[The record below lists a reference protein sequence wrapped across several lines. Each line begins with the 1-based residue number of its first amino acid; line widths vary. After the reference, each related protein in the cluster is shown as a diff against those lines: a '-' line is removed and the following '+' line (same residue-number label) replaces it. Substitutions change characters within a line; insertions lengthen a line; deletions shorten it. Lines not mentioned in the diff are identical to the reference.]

1 MNTAPVLSIVGAS
14 KIFQSGESEIVA
26 LDNVSLDIFEGEVLG
41 IVGPSGSGKTT
52 LLMIAGLIE
61 TPTTGYVRFLGDI
74 QISGGTQLNTLT
86 DMRRQNIG
94 FVFQRANLIP
104 FLTALENV
112 QLALQLDGAPS
123 SEAHARATELLDELG
138 LMHRAGNLPRQ
149 LSGGE
154 QQRVAIARA
163 LANRPKIVFAD
174 EPTAALDSARGRKV
188 MELFVQMARQQ
199 NVAVVVVTHDFRAA
213 ALVDRIVEM
222 TDGRISSERMN
233 ENVFTETP
241 P

>member
-1 MNTAPVLSIVGAS
+1 MKIAPILSVVGAS
-14 KIFQSGESEIVA
+14 KIFQSGETEIVA
-26 LDNVSLDIFEGEVLG
+26 LDDVSLDIFEGEVLG

-61 TPTTGYVRFLGDI
+61 TPTTGYVRFLGDM
-74 QISGGTQLNTLT
+74 QINGGTQLNTLT

-104 FLTALENV
+104 FLSALENV
-112 QLALQLDGAPS
+112 QLAMQLDGAPS
-123 SEAHARATELLDELG
+123 SEAHARATELLNELG

-188 MELFVQMARQQ
+188 IELFVQMARQQ
-199 NVAVVVVTHDFRAA
+199 NVAVVVVTHDVRAA

-233 ENVFTETP
+233 
-241 P
+241 

>member
-61 TPTTGYVRFLGDI
+61 TPTTGYVRFLGDVL
-74 QISGGTQLNTLT
+74 ISGGTQLNTLT

-112 QLALQLDGAPS
+112 QLAMQLDGAPS

-163 LANRPKIVFAD
+163 LANRPIIVFAD

-199 NVAVVVVTHDFRAA
+199 NVAVVVVTHDVRVA

-233 ENVFTETP
+233 ENVFTQTP